1 MKLYFWNMK
10 CIVPLIALLSSFFF
24 FVVLES
30 CSEGG
35 GAPNDLLVADDSNSP
50 SSSSFDETAENNRN
64 VNVSISE
71 AELHAFI
78 GMDTLQAI
86 ASDLHS
92 YFQSTNDG
100 EWDALMRHFP
110 LHKRSDTA
118 FTESSKRALQMWWDN
133 GVRNRTELAE
143 IVYASPVASDN
154 DQQVV
159 LLNMNLKHFV
169 EFHPFYTSTNPSG
182 MKGMVESNYGKGNA
196 TYHEREIVE
205 GDSLPFRYWEIS
217 GMNRIWA
224 VSHMDSSHWCF
235 LPPNFNEG
243 GAANMMGSEAMVQ
256 GLRHRRA
263 NDPTAA
269 K

>member
-1 MKLYFWNMK
+1 MKHL
-10 CIVPLIALLSSFFF
+10 VPLCTAFLACVFLLS
-24 FVVLES
+24 LPA

-35 GAPNDLLVADDSNSP
+35 SQVEASGSLGSAPADTAFIAIADTSNS
-50 SSSSFDETAENNRN
+50 RN
-64 VNVSISE
+64 VEVTLSTTG
-71 AELHAFI
+71 LLAFV
-78 GMDTLQAI
+78 GMDTLEVI

-100 EWDALMRHFP
+100 DWGQLMRHFP

-118 FTESSKRALQMWWDN
+118 FTESSKRALQMWWEN
-133 GVRNRTELAE
+133 GVRNRTEMAE
-143 IVYASPVASDN
+143 IVYASPATLDN

-159 LLNMNLKHFV
+159 LLNMKLKHIV
-169 EFHPFYTSTNPSG
+169 EFYPFYTGANPSG

-196 TYHEREIVE
+196 TYYEEALAE
-205 GDSLPFRYWEIS
+205 GDSLPFRYWEIN
-217 GMNRIWA
+217 GLNRIWA
-224 VSHMDSSHWCF
+224 VSHVDSNHWCF

-243 GAANMMGSEAMVQ
+243 GAANMMSSDAMVQ

>member
-1 MKLYFWNMK
+1 M
-10 CIVPLIALLSSFFF
+10 VPLFSLCMGGVFLFTLQA
-24 FVVLES
+24 
-30 CSEGG
+30 CSEGDSQINST
-35 GAPNDLLVADDSNSP
+35 ATENTALAYTDLTGMQEADD
-50 SSSSFDETAENNRN
+50 NRN
-64 VNVSISE
+64 VAVNI
-71 AELHAFI
+71 AKTGLHSFV
-78 GMDTLQAI
+78 GLDTLEGI

-100 EWDALMRHFP
+100 DWDVLMRHFP

-118 FTESSKRALQMWWDN
+118 FTESSKRQLQMWWEK

-143 IVYASPVASDN
+143 VVYASPAVLDN

-159 LLNMNLKHFV
+159 LINMNLKHIV
-169 EFHPFYTSTNPSG
+169 EFYPFYTASSPSG

-196 TYHEREIVE
+196 TYHERELVE
-205 GDSLPFRYWEIS
+205 GDSLPFRYWEIN
-217 GMNRIWA
+217 GLNRIWA
-224 VSHMDSSHWCF
+224 VSHVDSSHWCF
-235 LPPNFNEG
+235 LPANFNEG
-243 GAANMMGSEAMVQ
+243 GAANMMGSDAMVQ